1 MSADGSAIEGPIYIE
16 HLTHTRKCTPRV
28 LITDG
33 FNQAPMDPAEEFWNQ
48 ISEIPL
54 EPYPNQQVNAG
65 PEGVVERVAMVL
77 RPVAGSKLKWEFASW
92 DGAAPPVQAAITTP
106 LSRVIPANFGNG
118 GYQPMLTLPGVG
130 PTAYDGHTWLVDG
143 LNHYV
148 EFPYGA
154 PEGVSGPPVLTFYR
168 YTGTTGGSTGGSSGG
183 SDTHLYLNRAAT
195 PAQHKDTIYTSPA
208 GTFIGGV
215 NGYDPADRLIPVNIL
230 APSGTFSFEASGQAE
245 YILTLNPAH
254 IRFQVG
260 IIVGDDYENINNVMG
275 LTTTGADTAFSNRY
289 YWAYKMT
296 ATRSPTGERRFA
308 WTAEVTLCQ
317 SDTTSKQQASA
328 GVFDFTSIPQ
338 INNSLRF
345 SLYATNPDLSATAV
359 AGAGLDVMNA
369 YHVFKRIA

>member
-54 EPYPNQQVNAG
+54 DPYPNQQVNAG

-92 DGAAPPVQAAITTP
+92 YGAAPPVQPAITTP

-118 GYQPMLTLPGVG
+118 GYQPTLTLPGVG
-130 PTAYDGHTWLVDG
+130 PTAYDGHTWIVDG

-148 EFPYGA
+148 EFPYGT
-154 PEGVSGPPVLTFYR
+154 PENISGPPVLTFYR
-168 YTGTTGGSTGGSSGG
+168 YTGTTGGASGG

-195 PAQHKDTIYTSPA
+195 PALHGDEIYTSPA

-215 NGYDPADRLIPVNIL
+215 DGYDPADRLIPVNIL
-230 APSGTFSFEASGQAE
+230 APSGTFSFEASGLAT
-245 YILTLNPAH
+245 YNLKLSPAH

-260 IIVGDDYENINNVMG
+260 IIVGDDYVNINNVMG
-275 LTTTGADTAFSNRY
+275 LVTTGADTTPMDEY
-289 YWAYKMT
+289 QWAYKMT
-296 ATRSPTGERRFA
+296 ATRSPTGEPRFA

-317 SDTTSKQQASA
+317 GDTTFKRQAAA
-328 GVFDFTSIPQ
+328 GVFDFASIPR

-345 SLYATNPDLSATAV
+345 SLYATNPDLSATPV
-359 AGAGLDVMNA
+359 AGAGIFVINA